1 MVPLFDIK
9 AQHQVIEPELR
20 AAFDRVLRSG
30 HFILGPE
37 VQEFERQIAEFV
49 EVRHAIG
56 VSSGTDAI
64 LLALMSL
71 EIGLGDEVI
80 CPAFTFFATAGCIAR
95 TGAKPVFVDSCPCCF
110 NLDVRDLAAKITTK
124 TKAIIP
130 VHLFGQA
137 AEMDAVTAIARA
149 HGLSIIEDAAQS
161 LGAEYR
167 GRKAGGIGAFGAFS
181 FFPTKNL
188 GGFGDAGMVVT
199 HDDALAERARLL
211 RTHGAKQRYFHES
224 VGANFRL
231 DAVQAALLGVK
242 LGHYASYTEK
252 RRANAAQYTEQLG
265 ALPGVKLVNVAAS
278 CCVAEPSAGSNGL
291 PAADSRQ
298 SNPRIILPAAYAH
311 NSHIWNQYTI
321 RVLGAGQRDGLKQF
335 LAERGIGSEVY
346 YPVPMHRQKC
356 FMSADSP
363 PPQLPVS
370 ETLSEQCLSLPI
382 YPELTRRQLD
392 EVVGGIAAF
401 LEKTPDSIRVTQPA

>member
-1 MVPLFDIK
+1 MPL
-9 AQHQVIEPELR
+9 R
-20 AAFDRVLRSG
+20 
-30 HFILGPE
+30 
-37 VQEFERQIAEFV
+37 FV
-49 EVRHAIG
+49 RDGCDSPGAHVAWNRP
-56 VSSGTDAI
+56 
-64 LLALMSL
+64 
-71 EIGLGDEVI
+71 GDEVI

-95 TGAKPVFVDSCPCCF
+95 TGAKPVFVDSCPFGF
-110 NLDVRDLAAKITTK
+110 NLDVRGVAAKVTTK

-199 HDDALAERARLL
+199 NDDALAERARLL

-265 ALPGVKLVNVAAS
+265 ALPGVELVNVAAS
-278 CCVAEPSAGSNGL
+278 CCVTEPRSDSNGFTANF
-291 PAADSRQ
+291 PPIQ
-298 SNPRIILPAAYAH
+298 PGIILPAASPTKAH
-311 NSHIWNQYTI
+311 LNQYTI
-321 RVLGAGQRDGLKQF
+321 RVLG
-335 LAERGIGSEVY
+335 LASGR
-346 YPVPMHRQKC
+346 
-356 FMSADSP
+356 
-363 PPQLPVS
+363 S
-370 ETLSEQCLSLPI
+370 ETVFS
-382 YPELTRRQLD
+382 
-392 EVVGGIAAF
+392 
-401 LEKTPDSIRVTQPA
+401 